1 MPFPVSEPAQFLGLI
16 VVMLGTAK
24 LLGAAAE
31 RLGQPSVL
39 GELLAGV
46 LVGALGLVNP
56 NDHKDHVQVA
66 LHLMAEAGVVLLLFQ
81 IGLETDL
88 AKLLQVGGAS
98 LVVAA
103 VGVVAPFVLGYGVC
117 WMLGLDAQVSLLVA
131 AALTATSVG
140 ITGRI
145 LGDLGRLDEPESR
158 IILGAAVIDD
168 VVGLIILTV
177 VSGVVEGGGV
187 TPLGVARVA
196 GTAFGFLLGTLAL
209 GLFVVPPLVRL
220 IAARTRVL
228 VKALPI
234 LGLLLAFGLAYLA
247 DLLGSAM
254 IMGAFAA
261 GLVLARTPQVK
272 DIEHGVAPLGHFF
285 VPLFFASVGAAV
297 EFRALAD
304 SWTLMVGGVLIV
316 VAIAGKMAAGYAPFW
331 FRGNKTVIG
340 VGMVP
345 RGEVG
350 LIFAQVGVQSLRP
363 GPEGAPEPLLNPK
376 LFGAVALMVLVTT
389 FLAPLL
395 LKRLFPPVP
404 GGKATEKPPDVHP
417 A

>member
-1 MPFPVSEPAQFLGLI
+1 MSFSVSEPAQFLGLI
-16 VVMLGTAK
+16 VVMLGAAK
-24 LLGAAAE
+24 LFGAAAE

-46 LVGALGLVNP
+46 LIGALGLVRP

-88 AKLLQVGGAS
+88 AKLLQVGGTS

-103 VGVVAPFVLGYGVC
+103 VGVAAPFVLGYGVC
-117 WMLGLDAQVSLLVA
+117 RMLALDDLVSLLVA

-145 LGDLGRLDEPESR
+145 LADLGRLDAPESR

-168 VVGLIILTV
+168 VLGLIILTV
-177 VSGVVEGGGV
+177 VCGMLEGGRI

-196 GTAFGFLLGTLAL
+196 GTSFGFLLGTLLL
-209 GLFVVPPLVRL
+209 GMFLVPPLVRL
-220 IAARTRVL
+220 IAARTMVL

-297 EFRALAD
+297 ELRALAD
-304 SWTLMVGGVLIV
+304 SWTLMVGGLLIV

-350 LIFAQVGVQSLRP
+350 LIFAEVGVKSLRP
-363 GPEGAPEPLLNPK
+363 DANGVPEPLLNPN
-376 LFGAVALMVLVTT
+376 LFGAVTLMVLVTT

-395 LKRLFPPVP
+395 LRRLFPPLPREKEV
-404 GGKATEKPPDVHP
+404 AKPPDVHS